1 MSAYKFSDD
10 DTKNAN
16 TYRNSVTGTPHYLAP
31 EIGDLE
37 CDEFNQQVY
46 DDKID
51 SWAFGITLFEISNFS
66 LLLDKNDL
74 ILTIKI
80 SNSLIKYLGS
90 KDLLLFYLYFFKIS
104 STTSCE

>member
-51 SWAFGITLFEISNFS
+51 SWAFGITLFEISNF
-66 LLLDKNDL
+66 
-74 ILTIKI
+74 
-80 SNSLIKYLGS
+80 
-90 KDLLLFYLYFFKIS
+90 YLYEFFQRDGKIHCDLKCLFDIS
-104 STTSCE
+104 VANTKIFTRRL